1 MDEQTPQPAAADSPF
16 KSVATATFAEILH
29 CLGVSLVV
37 TTYQS
42 GRLIL
47 VRAETPAA
55 LNTHLRMFRS
65 PMGVAVGDGRLAL
78 GTERE
83 VWDFQNQTEV
93 AARLEPPGLHD
104 ACFLPRNVHFTGD
117 IRIHEIGYAGGEL
130 WVVNTRFSALC
141 TLAPDSSF
149 VPRWRPPFVTR
160 LAPEDRCHLNGM
172 AIVDDRVRYVTALGA
187 TDQARGWHAD
197 RAHGGVLIDVDSGET
212 MLSGL
217 SMPHSPRCYGGRFW
231 FLESGKGTLAT
242 ADLAQGRW
250 QTIAELPGF
259 TRGLAFAGPF
269 AFIGLSQV
277 RESNIFGGIPLLE
290 RVPERR
296 CGVCVVDL
304 RTARIVAMLRF
315 EETVQE
321 IFDLQVLHGIRYPEL
336 LEAYAKPTATSYVL
350 PDAALA
356 ELAA

>member
-1 MDEQTPQPAAADSPF
+1 MDEQKTQPAAAESF

-29 CLGVSLVV
+29 RLGISLVV

-47 VRAETPAA
+47 LRAETPAT
-55 LNTHLRMFRS
+55 LNTHFRMFRS

-83 VWDFQNQTEV
+83 VWDFQNQTAV
-93 AARLEPPGLHD
+93 AERLEPPGRHD
-104 ACFLPRNVHFTGD
+104 ACFLPRNIHFTGD
-117 IRIHEIGYAGGEL
+117 IRIHEVGYAGGEL
-130 WVVNTRFSALC
+130 WVVNTRFSTLC

-172 AIVDDRVRYVTALGA
+172 AIVEDRVRYVTALGA
-187 TDQARGWHAD
+187 TDQARAWHAG
-197 RAHGGVLIDVDSGET
+197 RAHGGVLIDVDSCET
-212 MLSGL
+212 VLSGL
-217 SMPHSPRCYGGRFW
+217 SMPHSPRWYGGRFW
-231 FLESGKGTLAT
+231 FLESGKGTIAT
-242 ADLAQGRW
+242 ADLASGRCE
-250 QTIAELPGF
+250 TIAELPGF

-290 RVPERR
+290 RVPERS
-296 CGVCVVDL
+296 CGVWVVDL
-304 RTARIVAMLRF
+304 RTAQVVAFLRF
-315 EETVQE
+315 EGCVQE

-336 LEAYAKPTATSYVL
+336 LEPCAEPTATAYVL
-350 PDAALA
+350 PDTALVD
-356 ELAA
+356 LAA